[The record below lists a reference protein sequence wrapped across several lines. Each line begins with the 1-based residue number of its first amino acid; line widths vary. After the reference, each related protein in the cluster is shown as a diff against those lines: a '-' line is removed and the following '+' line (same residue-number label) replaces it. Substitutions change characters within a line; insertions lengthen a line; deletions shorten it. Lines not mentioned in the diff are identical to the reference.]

1 MKVSNLMNQ
10 DYIFHTI
17 FFFVSLILI
26 LFKEK
31 IANSLKIMDNPDSIR
46 KIHSE
51 PIASIGGL
59 IILPYLIGALIYQN
73 YSASISLKQL
83 MLWLFLLIFFFV
95 IGFIDDRR
103 HLGAKVKTFFLLT
116 CLLIILPLDKN
127 LVINALVFQDIKY
140 IIVLNQASL
149 FFSVFC
155 IFFIYNALNFSDGLN
170 GIAIGLCIYWIIAI
184 LIITG
189 INNFFYVAIIISLFI
204 ILIPNLLNKIFIGNS
219 GVNLLS
225 ILFALIFINLFNGNY
240 ILFDQIILL
249 VFLPSIDLVR
259 VVIERLLN
267 NKSPAEPDQN
277 HLHHLLLTVATAR
290 YTFIPYLAFAITP
303 YLLNVIFFKSYIA
316 LIVSIV
322 AYVIVLFYLKHK
334 NV

>member
-46 KIHSE
+46 KVHSKSI
-51 PIASIGGL
+51 PSIGGF

-73 YSASISLKQL
+73 YLLSISLKQL
-83 MLWLFLLIFFFV
+83 VLWFFLLIFFFI

-103 HLGAKVKTFFLLT
+103 HLGAKAKTFFLLSF
-116 CLLIILPLDKN
+116 LLIVLPLDKS
-127 LVINALVFQDIKY
+127 LIISTLIFQDIKY

-170 GIAIGLCIYWIIAI
+170 GIAIGLCIYWIIVI

-189 INNFFYVAIIISLFI
+189 TNNLFYVAITISLFI

-225 ILFALIFINLFNGNY
+225 ILFSLIFINLFNDSY

-249 VFLPSIDLVR
+249 VFLPSIDLIR
-259 VVIERLLN
+259 IVIERLLS

-277 HLHHLLLTVATAR
+277 HFHHLLLKITAAKL
-290 YTFIPYLAFAITP
+290 TFIPYLAFAITP

-316 LIVSIV
+316 LIISIV
-322 AYVIVLFYLKHK
+322 AYVMVLFYLKHK

>member
-17 FFFVSLILI
+17 FFFVSLFLL

-31 IANSLKIMDNPDSIR
+31 IANSLKIMDNPDNIR
-46 KIHSE
+46 KVHSE
-51 PIASIGGL
+51 SIASIGGF

-73 YSASISLKQL
+73 YLASISLKQL
-83 MLWLFLLIFFFV
+83 ILWIFLLIFFFM

-103 HLGAKVKTFFLLT
+103 HLGARIKTFFLLT
-116 CLLIILPLDKN
+116 CLLIVLPLDKS
-127 LVINALVFQDIKY
+127 LVMSSLVFQDIGHV
-140 IIVLNQASL
+140 IVLNQASL

-170 GIAIGLCIYWIIAI
+170 GIAIGICIYWIIAI

-189 INNFFYVAIIISLFI
+189 SSNLLYVSIAISLFI
-204 ILIPNLLNKIFIGNS
+204 ILIPNLLNKIFVGNS

-259 VVIERLLN
+259 IVIERLLN

-277 HLHHLLLTVATAR
+277 HFHHLLLTVATAR
-290 YTFIPYLAFAITP
+290 YIFIPYLTFAITP

-316 LIVSIV
+316 LIISIV

>member
-1 MKVSNLMNQ
+1 MKVLNLMNQ

-17 FFFVSLILI
+17 FFFVSLFLI

-46 KIHSE
+46 KVHSE
-51 PIASIGGL
+51 SIASIGGL
-59 IILPYLIGALIYQN
+59 IILPYLIAALIYQN

-225 ILFALIFINLFNGNY
+225 ISFSIIFINFLNKNY
-240 ILFDQIILL
+240 ILFDQIALL

-259 VVIERLLN
+259 IVIERLLN
-267 NKSPAEPDQN
+267 NKSPAEADQN
-277 HLHHLLLTVATAR
+277 HFHHLLSTVATAR

-322 AYVIVLFYLKHK
+322 AYFIVLFYLKHK

>member
-17 FFFVSLILI
+17 FFFVSLFLI

-46 KIHSE
+46 KVHSE
-51 PIASIGGL
+51 SVASIGGL

-83 MLWLFLLIFFFV
+83 MLWIFLLIFFFM
-95 IGFIDDRR
+95 IGFVDDRR

-116 CLLIILPLDKN
+116 CLLIVLPLDKS
-127 LVINALVFQDIKY
+127 LVITALVFQDIKY
-140 IIVLNQASL
+140 NIVLNQASL

-155 IFFIYNALNFSDGLN
+155 IFFMYNALNFSDGLN

-189 INNFFYVAIIISLFI
+189 TSNLLYVSIIISLFI

-225 ILFALIFINLFNGNY
+225 ILFSLIFINLFNNNY

-249 VFLPSIDLVR
+249 VFLPSIDLIRIVL
-259 VVIERLLN
+259 ERLLS

-277 HLHHLLLTVATAR
+277 HFHHLLLKITAAKL
-290 YTFIPYLAFAITP
+290 TFIPYLAFAITP
-303 YLLNVIFFKSYIA
+303 YLLSVIFFKSYVA
-316 LIVSIV
+316 LIISIV
-322 AYVIVLFYLKHK
+322 SYLIFLFYLKLK

>member
-1 MKVSNLMNQ
+1 MI

-17 FFFVSLILI
+17 FIFVSTFLI

-31 IANSLKIMDNPDSIR
+31 ISNSLKIMDKPNDIR
-46 KIHSE
+46 KIHSQAI
-51 PIASIGGL
+51 PSIGGF
-59 IILPYLIGALIYQN
+59 IILPYLISSLIYEN
-73 YSASISLKQL
+73 YVALISLKQL
-83 MLWLFLLIFFFV
+83 LLWLFLLIFFFT
-95 IGFIDDRR
+95 IGFIDDRNY
-103 HLGAKVKTFFLLT
+103 LGAKIKTFFLLT
-116 CLLIILPLDKN
+116 CLFIVLPLDKN
-127 LVINALVFQDIKY
+127 LTINALVFQDIKHVV
-140 IIVLNQASL
+140 VLHQASL

-170 GIAIGLCIYWIIAI
+170 GVAIGLSIYWIISI
-184 LIITG
+184 IIITG
-189 INNFFYVAIIISLFI
+189 IHNPFYLAIAISLFF
-204 ILIPNLLNKIFIGNS
+204 ILLPNLLNKIFIGNS

-225 ILFALIFINLFNGNY
+225 ILFSLIFINLFNRNY

-259 VVIERLLN
+259 IVIERLLY

-277 HLHHLLLTVATAR
+277 HFHHLLLKITAVK
-290 YTFIPYLAFAITP
+290 YAFIPYLAFAITP

-316 LIVSIV
+316 LVISIV
-322 AYVIVLFYLKHK
+322 AYFVVLLYLKRK

>member
-17 FFFVSLILI
+17 FFFASLILI

-31 IANSLKIMDNPDSIR
+31 IANYLKIMDSPDSIR

-51 PIASIGGL
+51 SIASIGGL
-59 IILPYLIGALIYQN
+59 IILPYLIAALIYQN
-73 YSASISLKQL
+73 YSALISLKQL

-103 HLGAKVKTFFLLT
+103 YLGAKVKTFFLLT
-116 CLLIILPLDKN
+116 CLLIVLPLDKG
-127 LVINALVFQDIKY
+127 LVINALIFQDIKY

-184 LIITG
+184 LIITDT
-189 INNFFYVAIIISLFI
+189 NNLLYVSIAISLFI
-204 ILIPNLLNKIFIGNS
+204 ILIPNLLNKIFVGNS

-225 ILFALIFINLFNGNY
+225 ILFALIFIDLYNGNY

-249 VFLPSIDLVR
+249 VFLPSIDIVR

-277 HLHHLLLTVATAR
+277 HFHHLLLRIATAR
-290 YTFIPYLAFAITP
+290 YIFIPYLAFAITP

-322 AYVIVLFYLKHK
+322 AYIVVLFYLKHK

>member
-1 MKVSNLMNQ
+1 MNQ

-17 FFFVSLILI
+17 FFFVSLFLL

-31 IANSLKIMDNPDSIR
+31 IANSLKTMDNPDNLR
-46 KIHSE
+46 KVHSE
-51 PIASIGGL
+51 SIASIGGF

-73 YSASISLKQL
+73 YLASISLKQL
-83 MLWLFLLIFFFV
+83 ILWLFLLIFFFI
-95 IGFIDDRR
+95 IGFIDDRM

-116 CLLIILPLDKN
+116 CLLIVLPLDKS

-189 INNFFYVAIIISLFI
+189 TNNLLYVSIAISLFI

-225 ILFALIFINLFNGNY
+225 ILFSLIFVNLFNSNY
-240 ILFDQIILL
+240 ILFDQIALL

-259 VVIERLLN
+259 IVIERMLN

-277 HLHHLLLTVATAR
+277 HFHHLLLRIATAR

-316 LIVSIV
+316 LIISIV
-322 AYVIVLFYLKHK
+322 AYVMVLFYLKHK